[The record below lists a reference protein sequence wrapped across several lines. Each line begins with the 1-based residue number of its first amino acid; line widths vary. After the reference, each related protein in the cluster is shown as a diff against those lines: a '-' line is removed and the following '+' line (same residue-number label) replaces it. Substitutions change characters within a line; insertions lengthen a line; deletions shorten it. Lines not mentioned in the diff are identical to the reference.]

1 MMSDVFECK
10 FFYFEF
16 ITSSVSLKLS
26 DIRGWHDGC
35 KHVRVYVAAMI
46 MRRLQE
52 ACLSLLGTALS
63 TSLAGTP
70 RLGGL
75 EQQRIRGSPMTATT
89 RRLQ

>member
-1 MMSDVFECK
+1 MFLNAN

-16 ITSSVSLKLS
+16 ITSSVSLKFS

-35 KHVRVYVAAMI
+35 KHVRAYVAAMI

-52 ACLSLLGTALS
+52 ACLSAC
-63 TSLAGTP
+63 LAQRFP
-70 RLGGL
+70 RASPELHASEGL
-75 EQQRIRGSPMTATT
+75 EKQRIRGSPMTATT